1 VPEAVRG
8 TIEETVRSQLTA
20 AGQRLA
26 AAGLTRLQN
35 GRTAIVVSYTNAG
48 RATEQGIEIGARV
61 PMGLDWTLHASYTYL
76 DFEIDASS
84 LVAGDVFEPNTPRH
98 KGSIGVS
105 YRQGPLDAGAT
116 LRIAEAYDWAAG
128 VFMGPVPA
136 RQVVDVRAT
145 WHLNANLAFQAV
157 ATNLFNQRQYELFG
171 GSVVGRRVLIGL
183 TTAW

>member
-1 VPEAVRG
+1 
-8 TIEETVRSQLTA
+8 
-20 AGQRLA
+20 
-26 AAGLTRLQN
+26 
-35 GRTAIVVSYTNAG
+35 
-48 RATEQGIEIGARV
+48 
-61 PMGLDWTLHASYTYL
+61 
-76 DFEIDASS
+76 
-84 LVAGDVFEPNTPRH
+84 VFEPNTPRH